1 MEWSFGW
8 GSWVMRV
15 ISKLLAVT
23 SLLFSCSAAN
33 AKTVYFDI
41 SGPAG
46 FTHNGI
52 GGIFGNGIVFLSPI
66 YQVGRGATVDFG
78 TAFVT
83 PDDCRPEHSD
93 TQLDRS

>member
-1 MEWSFGW
+1 MELWLGELGDACYFKA
-8 GSWVMRV
+8 
-15 ISKLLAVT
+15 ISRCELAVF
-23 SLLFSCSAAN
+23 LSAAN
-33 AKTVYFDI
+33 AETVYFDS
-41 SGPAG
+41 SGQAG
-46 FTHNGI
+46 FTHDGI